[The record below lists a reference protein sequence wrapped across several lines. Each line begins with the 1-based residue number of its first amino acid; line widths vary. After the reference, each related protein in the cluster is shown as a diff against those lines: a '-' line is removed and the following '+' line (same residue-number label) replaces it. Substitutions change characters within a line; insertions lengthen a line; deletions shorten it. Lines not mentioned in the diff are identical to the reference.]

1 MQKQAN
7 SRKKELLVMPS
18 FELLGKILILT
29 GVFIVIMGLLLV
41 FWDRIPLLGRLP
53 GDTFLQKGNFKFYF
67 PVVTSLIISLLLT
80 IVINLVIR
88 LFSK

>member
-1 MQKQAN
+1 M
-7 SRKKELLVMPS
+7 LS
-18 FELLGKILILT
+18 FELSGKILILT

-53 GDTFLQKGNFKFYF
+53 GDIFLQKGNFKFYF
-67 PVVTSLIISLLLT
+67 PVVTSLVISLLLT